1 MSFAMLRNSSDL
13 IERFLKGVICLS
25 IILAGAAGAI
35 TIAYI
40 VVMTCYR
47 GCGVLWRSFFDQPW

>member
-1 MSFAMLRNSSDL
+1 MLRNSSDL